1 MQISDTSFLLVI
13 EKQPIKKLY
22 PIYIVHSCFDW
33 MILEY
38 QYQTRIPI
46 LYEDKS
52 GFSFMS
58 FLTIVDLE
66 KFLWILLYWFCIRAV
81 VYRVSNKSNTT
92 RRVSHVEHGF

>member
-46 LYEDKS
+46 FYEDKS
-52 GFSFMS
+52 GFSFML
-58 FLTIVDLE
+58 FLTIVE
-66 KFLWILLYWFCIRAV
+66 FRNVFMNSA
-81 VYRVSNKSNTT
+81 
-92 RRVSHVEHGF
+92 